1 MTATPS
7 PGLGSPDLVLVRH
20 GRTEWAHTGRHTGR
34 TDVPLDDV
42 GERQGAGIA
51 ALLEGR
57 RFAAVVS
64 SPLRR
69 ARRTAELAGLEV
81 TAVDDDLQEWDYG
94 GYEGLTTP
102 EIREI
107 TGTSW
112 TVFADGVVPGEGRP
126 GETLDQVA
134 ERCRRVLGRVEPLLA
149 QGDVALV
156 AHAHL
161 LRVLAAV
168 YLGLPP
174 STGAHL
180 ELDAGSVCELN
191 VRHDVPTIQRWN
203 LTPEVSPE

>member
-1 MTATPS
+1 MTSTRS
-7 PGLGSPDLVLVRH
+7 PAAGSPDLVLVRH

-34 TDVPLDDV
+34 SDVPLDDV

-57 RFAAVVS
+57 RFAAVIS
-64 SPLRR
+64 SPLQR

-102 EIREI
+102 EIREL
-107 TGTSW
+107 TGTPW
-112 TVFADGVVPGEGRP
+112 TVFADGVVPGEERP
-126 GETLDQVA
+126 GETLDEVA
-134 ERCRRVLGRVEPLLA
+134 ARCRRVLDRVRPLLE

-156 AHAHL
+156 AHGHL
-161 LRVLAAV
+161 LRILASV

-174 STGAHL
+174 ATGAHL

-203 LTPEVSPE
+203 LTPEVSPG